1 MATTKKANVFDIVKR
16 IMTTKDNWEDIPE
29 DERSTWNSWMV
40 NKILSMNPNYCEV
53 VNIIQKNTW
62 TLKPE
67 YLYKVYVDIIPKGYI
82 FSKYI
87 KNNSKKE
94 YKLEQVNAMK
104 WICSRNK
111 NVTFNYYDIEIP
123 QKIDKLDGKDYVL
136 DYIKYGNSVPV

>member
-40 NKILSMNPNYCEV
+40 NKILSMNPDYCEV

-67 YLYKVYVDIIPKGYI
+67 YLYKVYVDIIPQGYV

-87 KNNSKKE
+87 KNNNKKE
-94 YKLEQVNAMK
+94 YSLEQVNAV
-104 WICSRNK
+104 S
-111 NVTFNYYDIEIP
+111 TYFNISKSDAKEY
-123 QKIDKLDGKDYVL
+123 IDMLPKEEVER
-136 DYIKYGNSVPV
+136 ITS